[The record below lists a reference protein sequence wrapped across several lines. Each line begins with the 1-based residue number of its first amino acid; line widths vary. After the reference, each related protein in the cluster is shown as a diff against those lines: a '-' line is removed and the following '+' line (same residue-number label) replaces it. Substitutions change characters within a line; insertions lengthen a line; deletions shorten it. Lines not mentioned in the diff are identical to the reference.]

1 MKYLLSIR
9 VSVLFFL
16 ECGGSNEF
24 LEAIKMNHTRIKI
37 DLGNQKTDLLN
48 GCMVIK
54 KKVVLLHRV
63 KKYVPLK
70 KTMMNNDLPGH
81 YVRKVLSNADSSTA
95 RQTPAV

>member
-9 VSVLFFL
+9 ISVLFFI

-70 KTMMNNDLPGH
+70 KTMMNNDLPG
-81 YVRKVLSNADSSTA
+81 VFKAFRKMLLYFFEE
-95 RQTPAV
+95 